1 MRNWVEIVRR
11 RLTAIGGAEPDN
23 TVVEELATHL
33 SAIYDDAREEGRT
46 DAEAATA
53 AMQVLEASDL
63 LKNTID
69 ARRPSLGALVQQWG
83 RQQPVHTERGSL
95 MFDTVFR
102 DVRHAFRMFV
112 QSPAFALAAVAALT
126 LGIAVNTAI
135 FSVVNAVLLRPL
147 PYPAAD
153 RIVFYMSTGPN
164 GPGFPAASPAKF
176 AHFREQTQVTE
187 LASAFN
193 SSLVNYTDGS
203 FPEQLRGGRVSADF
217 FRLFGAQPILGR
229 TFSAEEDRPRGD
241 KVVVLS
247 KTFWET
253 RMKSDPQIVG
263 KAISLG
269 AIPHTVIGVLGDFN
283 VEDLFSPPPQV
294 WTAFQL
300 EPNTSDQGHYFQSAG
315 LLKEGVSLEQA
326 QARLKTSAAD
336 FSARFKG
343 ALGNGGGFSVE
354 RVGEVLVRN
363 VRQSLFVLVGA
374 VGFVLLIACAN
385 VANLL
390 LVRATGR
397 KREIAIRA
405 ALGGSRG
412 RIISQVLTES
422 TVLSVIGGALG
433 LAFGV
438 LAIRAMLSI
447 NTAGLPRI
455 GQEGVLVGVDWR
467 VLTFTTVLSLA
478 TGLIFGLIPA
488 LQSSKTDLTTTLKET
503 GGRSGT
509 GFRQNKTRSILV
521 VVEVALALTLLI
533 GSALLIR
540 SAIALGEVEPGFDA
554 NNVLTMRMSITG
566 PQYDSSQAVDLMIRN
581 GVERLK
587 TVPGV
592 VDAAATC
599 CVPLQGGYGLPF
611 VIVGRPLTEGPFHGG
626 GGWINITPGYFDVFK
641 IAVKK
646 GRAFSERDDSVAP
659 PVVIVNEAFANQFF
673 KDQDPLA
680 NRLIIGKGVMREFAS
695 ETDRQIV
702 GVVSDTRDGGLQQQ
716 PQPAMYIPQAQVPD
730 AANAL
735 NLGLAPVGWVV
746 RTAGDPYAASESIQA
761 SLRESTGLP
770 VSQVRSMADVI
781 IAIDVTSAVQHVA
794 DDRLWRVGAVAGR
807 DRHLRL
813 DGVFSRAA
821 HAGNRHSP
829 VARRAG
835 RIGQAHDRGARH
847 AARDRRGR
855 GRHRGIV
862 GSGAIHAC
870 IPVRG
875 GSARSGRVRRRTGP
889 AGRGRVLRRV
899 VAGAQGQQGRSHDS
913 VALRMMASC
922 PASMCTLRCS

>member
-1 MRNWVEIVRR
+1 M
-11 RLTAIGGAEPDN
+11 L
-23 TVVEELATHL
+23 
-33 SAIYDDAREEGRT
+33 
-46 DAEAATA
+46 
-53 AMQVLEASDL
+53 
-63 LKNTID
+63 
-69 ARRPSLGALVQQWG
+69 
-83 RQQPVHTERGSL
+83 
-95 MFDTVFR
+95 DTTLR
-102 DVRHAFRMFV
+102 DVRHALRMFV

-135 FSVVNAVLLRPL
+135 FSVVSAVLLRPL
-147 PYPAAD
+147 PYPQAD
-153 RIVFYMSTGPN
+153 RIVFFMSTGPN

-193 SSLVNYTDGS
+193 NMLINYTDGS
-203 FPEQLRGGRVSADF
+203 FPEQLRGGRVSMDF
-217 FRLFGAQPILGR
+217 FQLIGAQPILGR

-247 KTFWET
+247 KAFWDA
-253 RMKSDPQIVG
+253 RLKSDPAILG

-269 AIPHTVIGVLGDFN
+269 GIPHTVIGVLGEAS

-294 WTAFQL
+294 WVPFQL
-300 EPNTSDQGHYFQSAG
+300 EPNTADQGHYFQSAG
-315 LLKEGVSLEQA
+315 RIKDGVSLEQA
-326 QARLKTSAAD
+326 QARLQTSAAD
-336 FSARFKG
+336 FTAKFAN
-343 ALGNGGGFSVE
+343 ALGNGGGFTVAPM
-354 RVGEVLVRN
+354 GEVLVRN

-422 TVLSVIGGALG
+422 LVLSAIGGALG
-433 LAFGV
+433 LLLGV
-438 LAIRAMLSI
+438 LAIRVMLSI

-455 GQEGVLVGVDWR
+455 GQDGALVGVDWR
-467 VLTFTTVLSLA
+467 VLAFTTVLSLA

-488 LQSSKTDLTTTLKET
+488 LQSSKTDLTSTLKET

-521 VVEVALALTLLI
+521 VVEVALALTLLV

-540 SAIALGEVEPGFDA
+540 SAIALGRVEPGFDA
-554 NNVLTMRMSITG
+554 GNVLTMRMSITG
-566 PQYDSSQAVDLMIRN
+566 PQYGSAQAVDLMIRN
-581 GVERLK
+581 GVERLR

-611 VIVGRPLTEGPFHGG
+611 VIAGRPLTDGPFHGG
-626 GGWINITPGYFDVFK
+626 GGWINITPSYFDVFK
-641 IAVKK
+641 IPVKQ
-646 GRAFSERDDSVAP
+646 GRAFTERDDSLAP
-659 PVVIVNEAFANQFF
+659 PVVMINEAFANRYF

-680 NRLIIGKGVMREFAS
+680 NRLTIGKGVMREFAT
-695 ETDRQIV
+695 EAERQIV
-702 GVVSDTRDGGLQQQ
+702 GVVGDTRDGGLQQQ

-735 NLGLAPVGWVV
+735 NLGLSPVGWVV
-746 RTAGDPYAASESIQA
+746 RTTADPYAASESIQA

-770 VSQVRSMADVI
+770 VSQVRSMADV
-781 IAIDVTSAVQHVA
+781 VVRSTSRQ
-794 DDRLWRVGAVAGR
+794 RFNMWLMTI
-807 DRHLRL
+807 
-813 DGVFSRAA
+813 F
-821 HAGNRHSP
+821 
-829 VARRAG
+829 
-835 RIGQAHDRGARH
+835 
-847 AARDRRGR
+847 
-855 GRHRGIV
+855 
-862 GSGAIHAC
+862 
-870 IPVRG
+870 G
-875 GSARSGRVRRRTGP
+875 GSALLLAAIGIYGLMAYSVEQRTQEIGIRLSLGADRGTVQRMVIVQGMRLAIVGVVVGLGTAWGLAQFMRSFLFEVEVRDPLVFVGVP
-889 AGRGRVLRRV
+889 IVLTV
-899 VAGAQGQQGRSHDS
+899 VALVAVWLPSLRASRVNPM
-913 VALRMMASC
+913 VALRYE
-922 PASMCTLRCS
+922 